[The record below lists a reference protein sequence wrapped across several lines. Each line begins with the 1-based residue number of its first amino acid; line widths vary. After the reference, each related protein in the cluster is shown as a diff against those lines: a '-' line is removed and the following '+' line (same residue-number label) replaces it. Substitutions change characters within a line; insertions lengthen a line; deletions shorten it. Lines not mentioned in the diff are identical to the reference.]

1 MMNEYIWSSEGNNV
15 IFVCK
20 AIDNGKMSVISTVA
34 PNAELFFE
42 YDRNKGY
49 DWTFAK
55 VRRLGEAMKST
66 IEILMEVPGTLKESI
81 VMLAIW
87 LVGQM
92 PSNIECR
99 FIAIKIKVFI

>member
-1 MMNEYIWSSEGNNV
+1 MEINARNFNMTKKYFVPSMMNEYIWSSKGNNV
-15 IFVCK
+15 KFVCK

-34 PNAELFFE
+34 PNAELFVE

-66 IEILMEVPGTLKESI
+66 IEILMEVPGTLNDLKESI

-87 LVGQM
+87 
-92 PSNIECR
+92 
-99 FIAIKIKVFI
+99 